1 MTPFRRVLWQIALE
15 DAASLWTLTLGVT
28 PQGEAGLRA
37 SQGGALRLDLCAA
50 TVEEVLALAAAAPE
64 LPAALYHALHDDLDL
79 LFTAPHPWTPPD

>member
-15 DAASLWTLTLGVT
+15 DAASVWTLTLGVT

-37 SQGGALRLDLCAA
+37 CRDDDAVLALCAG
-50 TVEEVLALAAAAPE
+50 TVEEVLILAAVAPE

-79 LFTAPHPWTPPD
+79 LFTSPRPWTPPD

>member
-1 MTPFRRVLWQIALE
+1 MIPFRRVLWQIALE
-15 DAASLWTLTLGVT
+15 DAASVWTLILGVT

-37 SQGGALRLDLCAA
+37 SQDGTSRLDLCAA
-50 TVEEVLALAAAAPE
+50 TIDEVLDMAAAAPE